1 MPHKSRVEQR
11 EYTIDRPNRRKASSK
26 TTKAVVILL
35 LLFSIALMVVVSIG
49 GWNKL
54 VGAQAVLIAY
64 VLVYLV
70 MAFYVARWSRGV
82 LPVAAALAIVLG
94 IFAAVAGPAWFQR
107 DKAGFASPES
117 LLGGAGLDA
126 DLLGLITLVIV
137 PVQILLLAFSMQ
149 GFRQSWNVEVEVY
162 EDEARGGVDDGGG
175 RRGAVAA
182 SSA

>member
-1 MPHKSRVEQR
+1 MPHKSRVAPR
-11 EYTIDRPNRRKASSK
+11 EYTIDRPNRRKASSR

-35 LLFSIALMVVVSIG
+35 LLVSIALMVVVGIG
-49 GWNKL
+49 GWSKL

-64 VLVYLV
+64 VLVYLI
-70 MAFYVARWSRGV
+70 MAFYVARWNRGV
-82 LPVAAALAIVLG
+82 LPLAAALTIVLG

-107 DKAGFASPES
+107 DRVAFASPES

-126 DLLGLITLVIV
+126 DLLGLLTLVIV
-137 PVQILLLAFSMQ
+137 PVQVLLLAFSMQ

-162 EDEARGGVDDGGG
+162 ADEAHGGVDDGG

>member
-35 LLFSIALMVVVSIG
+35 LLISVVLMVVVGVG

-54 VGAQAVLIAY
+54 VGAQAVLIGY
-64 VLVYLV
+64 VLVYLI
-70 MAFYVARWSRGV
+70 MAFYTARWNRGV
-82 LPVAAALAIVLG
+82 LPLAAALAIVLG
-94 IFAAVAGPAWFQR
+94 IFAAVAGPGWFLR
-107 DKAGFASPES
+107 DKAGFASPDS
-117 LLGGAGLDA
+117 LFGGTGLDA

-137 PVQILLLAFSMQ
+137 PVQVLLLAFSMQ
-149 GFRQSWNVEVEVY
+149 GFRQQWNVEVEVY
-162 EDEARGGVDDGGG
+162 EDETRGGADDGG

>member
-1 MPHKSRVEQR
+1 MPHKSRVAPR

-35 LLFSIALMVVVSIG
+35 LLVSIALMVVVGIG
-49 GWNKL
+49 GWSKL
-54 VGAQAVLIAY
+54 VGAQAVLVAY
-64 VLVYLV
+64 GLVYLI
-70 MAFYVARWSRGV
+70 MAFYVARWNRGV
-82 LPVAAALAIVLG
+82 LPLAAALAIVLG

-107 DKAGFASPES
+107 DRVGFASPES
-117 LLGGAGLDA
+117 LLGGPGLDA
-126 DLLGLITLVIV
+126 DLLGLTLVIV
-137 PVQILLLAFSMQ
+137 PVQVLLLAFSMQ

-162 EDEARGGVDDGGG
+162 ADETHGGVDDGG